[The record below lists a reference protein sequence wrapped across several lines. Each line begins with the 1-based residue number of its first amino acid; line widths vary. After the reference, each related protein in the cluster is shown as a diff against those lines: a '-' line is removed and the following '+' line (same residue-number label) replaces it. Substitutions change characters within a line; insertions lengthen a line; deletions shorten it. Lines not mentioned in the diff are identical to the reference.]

1 MGTMGR
7 VGRCGVG
14 TRSQTPHLREE
25 TGGNAAASPAVAA
38 SVGIL
43 FQGDAHGA
51 GVVNS
56 ACRIR
61 PEPMVSQGER
71 AVLQYPAAGESG
83 GIGAFAFKGSL
94 HAGYLFAVRSRDG
107 GC

>member
-14 TRSQTPHLREE
+14 TLSQPRTCDRKPGEMPL
-25 TGGNAAASPAVAA
+25 PAQRRRLPSAF
-38 SVGIL
+38 L

-71 AVLQYPAAGESG
+71 AVLQYPAARDGG
-83 GIGAFAFKGSL
+83 GIRAFAFTGSL
-94 HAGYLFAVRSRDG
+94 HAGYLFAVRSR
-107 GC
+107 